1 MCKLG
6 PLWSGY
12 KVDYCKIK
20 ATQKNKKVKEWGKR
34 PLDLNFKFLQDQSSW
49 MNQSLWMDL
58 YDMKWWLVLFVL
70 SLNPKQLLATGMGGC
85 WWRQNTSIASQM
97 ADSSYSLTTFSM
109 SVWAQAIFIR
119 IKKKKKKWS
128 NIAYGIH

>member
-49 MNQSLWMDL
+49 MNQSLWMDYMIWNDGLFSL
-58 YDMKWWLVLFVL
+58 YCLWI
-70 SLNPKQLLATGMGGC
+70 Q
-85 WWRQNTSIASQM
+85 
-97 ADSSYSLTTFSM
+97 
-109 SVWAQAIFIR
+109 
-119 IKKKKKKWS
+119 S
-128 NIAYGIH
+128 NY